1 MISPRH
7 AEALR
12 LAQQGTPVFPCVVN
26 GKEPA
31 TENGFKD
38 ASADP
43 VIIDLWW
50 SMADFNIGICP
61 EDIGQC
67 VIDLDVKKGAQG
79 EVNWFN
85 LEIENE
91 TAPSTYTI
99 TTPSG
104 GRHLWFSGSLSS
116 SVSRLAPGI
125 DVRGCGGYVL
135 LPPSVVDG
143 IEYVVTERA
152 PVRPL
157 PTWVQ
162 PLLAASRTD
171 QSGKAHTSEGDA
183 DPATIARVVEIL
195 TMSDPAVEGAGS
207 DEAILKLANLCMDFV
222 SPMKALELMWEHWVP
237 RCVGEWTEDWVE
249 QKVKNALT
257 YRDLPV
263 GCDYVAPLSAT
274 FGQFQL
280 QNRAD
285 QPAPRKGGRFVM
297 RAEEDMDATPEL
309 EWLIPDILPKK
320 ALAVMFGTTGSFKS
334 FIAGTIGMGYAA
346 GCNILDRMPGDQGVV
361 VYAAG
366 EGARGMKLERRR
378 AWKALNQITTEMQGR
393 YFITE
398 APYMFDL
405 DEAELFKEALRALPS
420 KPHLIFFDTFT
431 EMMAG
436 LEEFNLKDI
445 SRATM
450 LAKSLSAEFGCTVVF
465 LAHTNEQGG
474 MRGGKGPL
482 WASADTV
489 LEIERGEDKAMWC
502 AVKIAKQKDA
512 TEDIA
517 PIYMKGV
524 ELAGSLAFQPMPRD
538 EQRTAKKGH
547 DDMSGPA
554 IGTVLKRLSAVD
566 AESAV
571 LTHALAS
578 EIMCG
583 MPNFPTSV
591 DQQDV
596 IRGKLVTRL
605 KKLVKEGRLGGYYR
619 ETKTGPAWFLQ
630 APPHVPDTG

>member
-1 MISPRH
+1 MTPRH
-7 AEALR
+7 AEARR
-12 LAQQGTPVFPCVVN
+12 LAQHGIPVFPCVVN
-26 GKEPA
+26 GKKPA
-31 TENGFKD
+31 TPNGFQD
-38 ASADP
+38 ATCDVAT
-43 VIIDLWW
+43 IDLWW
-50 SMADFNIGICP
+50 GLADYNLGFSP
-61 EDIGQC
+61 ASVGQC
-67 VIDLDVKKGAQG
+67 VIDIDGATG
-79 EVNWFN
+79 ENNWFD
-85 LEIENE
+85 LEVQNE
-91 TAPSTYTI
+91 TAQTYTV

-104 GRHLWFSGSLSS
+104 GRHLYFGGDLPPSA
-116 SVSRLAPGI
+116 SRLAGNI
-125 DVRGCGGYVL
+125 DTRGRDSYVL
-135 LPPSVVDG
+135 VPPSVVDG

-157 PTWVQ
+157 PGWI
-162 PLLAASRTD
+162 LALMAASRTD
-171 QSGKAHTSEGDA
+171 QSGKAHTSDGDA
-183 DPATIARVVEIL
+183 DQPTLDRVREIL
-195 TMSDPAVEGAGS
+195 RMAEPAVEGAGS
-207 DEAILKLANLCMDFV
+207 DEATLKLANLCMDFV

-249 QKVKNALT
+249 EKVKNALT

-263 GCDYVAPLSAT
+263 GCDYVAPLSSV
-274 FGQFQL
+274 FGQFAL
-280 QNRAD
+280 AD
-285 QPAPRKGGRFVM
+285 GVQDVAKKGRGGRFVM

-309 EWLIPDILPKK
+309 DWLVPEVLPRG

-450 LAKSLSAEFGCTVVF
+450 FAKSLIAEFGCTVVF

-524 ELAGSLAFQPMPRD
+524 ELAGSLAFQPMTRD

-554 IGTVLKRLSAVD
+554 IGTILKRLSAVD
-566 AESAV
+566 ADSAI
-571 LTHALAS
+571 TTDALAM
-578 EIMCG
+578 EVMCG
-583 MPNFPTSV
+583 LPNMPRDV
-591 DQQDV
+591 DKQAEV
-596 IRGKLVTRL
+596 TGKIKTRL
-605 KKLVKEGRLGGYYR
+605 KKLAKDRLAGYCEEVKGGL
-619 ETKTGPAWFLQ
+619 AWYLRARPEEPQ
-630 APPHVPDTG
+630 AG